1 MVRVLFFA
9 SYREQLNTRQLEL
22 ALNADSCTVAELM
35 ARMID
40 DGGPEFEQVLHSEN
54 LVIAVNQTIC
64 DQQQHLHDGDELAFY
79 PPVTGG

>member
-22 ALNADSCTVAELM
+22 AMDGDSCSVAELI
-35 ARMID
+35 ARIID
-40 DGGPEFEQVLHSEN
+40 DGGPVFQQVLSSEN
-54 LVIAVNQTIC
+54 LVIAVNQTVC
-64 DQQQHLHDGDELAFY
+64 DPQQRLHDGDELAFY